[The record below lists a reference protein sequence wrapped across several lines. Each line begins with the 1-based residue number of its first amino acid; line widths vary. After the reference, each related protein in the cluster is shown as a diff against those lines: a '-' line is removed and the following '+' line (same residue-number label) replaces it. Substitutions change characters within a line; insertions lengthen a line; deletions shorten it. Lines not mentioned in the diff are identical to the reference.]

1 MRFPLPEQ
9 RQHKAEVAA
18 GSDSP
23 SPQLRPGP
31 CAYVLAGSTVHIP
44 PYRRVNKLPQ
54 KRMAG
59 WPECTARRAPAF

>member
-31 CAYVLAGSTVHIP
+31 CACVLAGSTVHLQ
-44 PYRRVNKLPQ
+44 VNKLLQ